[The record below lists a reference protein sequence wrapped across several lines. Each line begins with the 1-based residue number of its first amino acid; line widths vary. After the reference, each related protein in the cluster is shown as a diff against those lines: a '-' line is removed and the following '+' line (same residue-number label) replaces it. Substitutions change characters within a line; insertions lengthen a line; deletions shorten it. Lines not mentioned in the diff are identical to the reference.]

1 MKLVFDVFISIHFRL
16 NSFLAKAFYYKYPE
30 MVSKYMK
37 YLKWYIYKTEEVQNQ
52 HAKIVYPA
60 LLSFCL
66 ILSGTMINSGI
77 SSTQQNCLFH
87 FVLHLPVY
95 VQNYYIFIN
104 ISIFWQKTH
113 KEQKKEICR
122 KSSSVTRGAQHITKE
137 WNL

>member
-1 MKLVFDVFISIHFRL
+1 MPIFCHYIPMRMLQIR
-16 NSFLAKAFYYKYPE
+16 
-30 MVSKYMK
+30 
-37 YLKWYIYKTEEVQNQ
+37 YIYTHKTEQVQNQ

-137 WNL
+137 